1 MNWEAIAAVGELAG
15 AAGVIA
21 TLLYLSVQIRQ
32 NTRAT
37 RAATLNAVTEAHHRE
52 LRWSSDISGP
62 MRKAIHRPDELSE
75 DDTHKVT
82 EWWTASFMAR
92 ENEFGQFREG
102 LLEPAKWA
110 QSEMI
115 VRLSGGIPWV
125 GTWWSEYGRHLYTP
139 DFVAWVDKTMAGG
152 TFDAAAAIKKLEGG
166 SA

>member
-1 MNWEAIAAVGELAG
+1 VNWEALGAAGELVG

-21 TLLYLSVQIRQ
+21 SLLYLSVQIRQ

-62 MRKAIHRPDELSE
+62 LLKAIHRPHELSE
-75 DDTHKVT
+75 DDAYKVT
-82 EWWTASFMAR
+82 EWMTASFMAR

-102 LLEPAKWA
+102 LLEPDKWA
-110 QSEMI
+110 QTKTV
-115 VRLSGGIPWV
+115 VRVTTGIPWV
-125 GTWWSEYGRHLYTP
+125 VTWWSEYGRHLYTP
-139 DFVAWVDKTMAGG
+139 DFVAWVDQTMAEGSFE
-152 TFDAAAAIKKLEGG
+152 TAAALKKVEGG